1 MICTIHEIDEA
12 LGQSFIVMECI
23 EGESLNEKI
32 EVHPLKLDEAVDIA
46 VQTAKGLQA
55 AHAKGIVHRDI
66 KSANVMVT
74 EDGQVKVM
82 DCGLAQ
88 LDGRAGLTKTGTTLG
103 TAAFMAPEQALAEA
117 VDRRADIWSL
127 GVVIY
132 EMVSGQLP
140 FPGEVEAV
148 VMYSILNEDP
158 EPLTA
163 VRSGVPMALDLIV
176 EKALA
181 KDVDERYQH
190 VDEMLVDLEAVRESI
205 VTEGSGRLRTD
216 SRLRPGSRKRAA
228 SQARRSVPAFGAPAV
243 KIIAAVGAAVALGL
257 TWWFT
262 RSAEEVQASPQ
273 PPVLTRVTTDAG
285 LTYQPALSKD
295 GKLLAYASDRAEDG
309 NDGNMDIWVQQVGSS
324 EAIGLTDND
333 ASDEGP
339 TFSPDGRQIAFYST
353 RGASGMYTISTLGG
367 QEKRIMEGC
376 RNARYSPDGEWIV
389 CSTGTAAFAQMY
401 VVPTAGGTPRQLAED
416 FRFARAPI
424 WSPDGQFIL
433 FNQDFHFGP
442 GTVKVYTRAAPKT
455 TSFRAE
461 PCTSPP
467 AAGPKAR
474 PSAHRR

>member
-216 SRLRPGSRKRAA
+216 SRLRPG
-228 SQARRSVPAFGAPAV
+228 
-243 KIIAAVGAAVALGL
+243 
-257 TWWFT
+257 
-262 RSAEEVQASPQ
+262 
-273 PPVLTRVTTDAG
+273 
-285 LTYQPALSKD
+285 
-295 GKLLAYASDRAEDG
+295 
-309 NDGNMDIWVQQVGSS
+309 
-324 EAIGLTDND
+324 
-333 ASDEGP
+333 
-339 TFSPDGRQIAFYST
+339 
-353 RGASGMYTISTLGG
+353 
-367 QEKRIMEGC
+367 
-376 RNARYSPDGEWIV
+376 
-389 CSTGTAAFAQMY
+389 
-401 VVPTAGGTPRQLAED
+401 
-416 FRFARAPI
+416 
-424 WSPDGQFIL
+424 
-433 FNQDFHFGP
+433 
-442 GTVKVYTRAAPKT
+442 
-455 TSFRAE
+455 
-461 PCTSPP
+461 
-467 AAGPKAR
+467 
-474 PSAHRR
+474 